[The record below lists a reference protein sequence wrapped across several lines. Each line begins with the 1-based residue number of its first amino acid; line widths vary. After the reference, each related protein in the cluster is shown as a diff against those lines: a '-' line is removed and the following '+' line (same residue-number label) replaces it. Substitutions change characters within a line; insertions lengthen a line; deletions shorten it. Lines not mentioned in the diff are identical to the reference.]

1 MRPLLPLLRGATAL
15 TALPLDDAA
24 RAAAGLPPAGRA
36 GRIARGLLPLLPW
49 AVGGTA
55 AMITGDAAAY
65 TPLFASASQ
74 RLCEA
79 YQFGKGVIYVL
90 AGIGVLIFGAFAML
104 GRFDFGKFFA
114 LAGGIFLAGSAEQLI
129 SLLGGYAGGCGM
141 TFGTGGEGI
150 GAPAGI

>member
-1 MRPLLPLLRGATAL
+1 MRPLLLLLRGAAAL

-36 GRIARGLLPLLPW
+36 GRLTRSLLPLLPW
-49 AVGGTA
+49 AVGAAA
-55 AMITGDAAAY
+55 AMATGEASAQA
-65 TPLFASASQ
+65 LFGSASQ

-79 YQFGKGVIYVL
+79 YQFGKGIIYVL
-90 AGIGVLIFGAFAML
+90 AGIGVLILGAFAML
-104 GRFDFGKFFA
+104 GRFDFGRFFA
-114 LAGGIFLAGSAEQLI
+114 VAGGIFLAGSAEQLI
-129 SLLGGYAGGCGM
+129 SLLGGYTAGCGM